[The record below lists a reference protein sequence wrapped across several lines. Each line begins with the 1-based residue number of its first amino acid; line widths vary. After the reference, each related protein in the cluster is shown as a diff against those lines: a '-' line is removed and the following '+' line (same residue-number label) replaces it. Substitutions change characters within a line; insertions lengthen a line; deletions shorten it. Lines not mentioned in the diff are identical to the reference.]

1 MEAKAKRGVVGQR
14 DLLITMRGILD
25 VAGEYIRRN
34 LAENEQGAP
43 LMLDLADWWYSEP
56 HVRLTRR
63 VASRLLQRTTAGFML
78 RATLTPILINNHH
91 TSTTG
96 QRFDVIVKLQY
107 ALVIES
113 RQVD

>member
-56 HVRLTRR
+56 HVRLSKHGAWGFKQLTKHLSSASRR
-63 VASRLLQRTTAGFML
+63 VSSAATNHGRLY
-78 RATLTPILINNHH
+78 ATRHFNTRPD
-91 TSTTG
+91 
-96 QRFDVIVKLQY
+96 Q
-107 ALVIES
+107 
-113 RQVD
+113 